1 MSSSL
6 QAAMDMGILASSE
19 PRPTMTTLP
28 PATQARM
35 PVCSSTHTAC
45 QRVAGRSSSVG
56 VIRLGSVPLPFV
68 KLVCAAL
75 AVMMSQLS
83 ISCSVVHQHT
93 RAAASSQCNNDN
105 FQQQGC
111 TYATPSLQSIGIDDI
126 GIDAS

>member
-56 VIRLGSVPLPFV
+56 VTRLGSVPLPFV

-83 ISCSVVHQHT
+83 ISCSVVHQHPST
-93 RAAASSQCNNDN
+93 QGLLLAASATMITSSSKDARMPPRLCNR
-105 FQQQGC
+105 
-111 TYATPSLQSIGIDDI
+111 
-126 GIDAS
+126 